1 MCGRPEA
8 AIPPG
13 STCSP
18 WTPIWDLMDAEEGMA
33 ALVRLS
39 G

>member
-13 STCSP
+13 QP
-18 WTPIWDLMDAEEGMA
+18 VRHGRQYGDLMDAEEGMA